1 MRTTLSRWTRRTAFV
16 LACAGLV
23 ASVSAANR
31 PPIRPPVR
39 EPRQPVVVTEAAQAR
54 RPFIPPRVRATQM
67 NPIVRIDGTNYRLSV
82 RVIRYLPSILAD
94 GQTDIATV
102 PQVMVSLTR
111 VDGQAITRPLN
122 PPMLQLG
129 HPGDRP
135 ATVTLARA
143 ISNEPQSALWI
154 GEGINNWAND
164 VQLRARLGIQTSRG
178 TVSVNTIADYQ
189 VIAAP

>member
-1 MRTTLSRWTRRTAFV
+1 
-16 LACAGLV
+16 
-23 ASVSAANR
+23 
-31 PPIRPPVR
+31 
-39 EPRQPVVVTEAAQAR
+39 
-54 RPFIPPRVRATQM
+54 M

-82 RVIRYLPSILAD
+82 RVIRYLPGILAD

-102 PQVMVSLTR
+102 PQVMVGLTR

-122 PPMLQLG
+122 PPMIQLG

-178 TVSVNTIADYQ
+178 TVSVALNELASFVLARQMRFVPPGGLASVRAHFLSLGLSILLHVRLHPQQPAQ
-189 VIAAP
+189 